1 MGRGFGRDAKSD
13 YGDTP
18 PRNSKLGAFFGSLYT
33 LFAVLTIAAGVAL
46 NATGAWAIA
55 NQSDAGYGSLDC
67 SGSVLAA
74 NVYIGIISVC
84 AGAGLIVLAIMGI
97 LAVGQG
103 CCSLFSAIIY
113 VLAMNVLV
121 AAMTFSATVLLTI
134 SEGGIDYADT
144 RSFFSDVWATTVS
157 SAPLSACDVERE
169 FQCRGC
175 FDDQCA
181 GCDSTAIA
189 DGSCTS
195 GQLQLHD
202 SPVRQAQVV
211 AVDAWAA
218 ARGRLA
224 AAMTP
229 TILRAAHGDTRLFP
243 AVLLGDFNAE
253 AGSTELRFLRGH
265 ATIGGVATAWT
276 DAWEAAQRSAPAVAA
291 AAAGET
297 YVPSVN
303 PAATLETEPDRRLD
317 YCWVAPP
324 APDGRGA
331 VLRCRVVFD
340 HPDVDGVYPS
350 DHYGVV
356 ADLRADAVQG
366 LADERRRLGR
376 SHAFPHPGVGGR

>member
-1 MGRGFGRDAKSD
+1 MGAPIRGGYTPTVCDA
-13 YGDTP
+13 
-18 PRNSKLGAFFGSLYT
+18 
-33 LFAVLTIAAGVAL
+33 AAGVDAAAEAVRLQAAEDL
-46 NATGAWAIA
+46 NGGAV
-55 NQSDAGYGSLDC
+55 NGGQTSSLPLLPPKERR
-67 SGSVLAA
+67 STV
-74 NVYIGIISVC
+74 NPIVHTP
-84 AGAGLIVLAIMGI
+84 AGLVS
-97 LAVGQG
+97 V
-103 CCSLFSAIIY
+103 
-113 VLAMNVLV
+113 
-121 AAMTFSATVLLTI
+121 TTI
-134 SEGGIDYADT
+134 HLN
-144 RSFFSDVWATTVS
+144 W
-157 SAPLSACDVERE
+157 
-169 FQCRGC
+169 
-175 FDDQCA
+175 
-181 GCDSTAIA
+181 
-189 DGSCTS
+189 
-195 GQLQLHD
+195 QLHD